1 MKTQQN
7 KQRALRHFRFG
18 KVFGW
23 IRRNTSRRRSSIKKV
38 RQLYQNLGLEKRACV
53 LCNSNDLHLLSE
65 CDRYGFDLQK
75 KYCNN
80 CGLIQTSPSLSK
92 EFHNQFYTS
101 LYRPLYMNN
110 KVVDYTKFNDEQ
122 TEKADRIREYLEKKT
137 IEGSISNFNIIE
149 IGCSSGSILNQLKP
163 HAKSVQG
170 CDLDVAAIEYAK
182 SNYDFKVEISELPTS
197 IPKSPNIFILSHVL
211 EHLYDPKE
219 ALITIKKLLSDGDYL
234 YVEVPGLN
242 MLYEGIYKHDLRR
255 YFHIAHVTDY
265 SAGTMKAMA
274 AVSGYDVIHCDE
286 NVSALLC
293 PSKETNIKWTKSEQD
308 SIENIIAIE
317 VSR

>member
-1 MKTQQN
+1 MKTRQTN
-7 KQRALRHFRFG
+7 KRALSHFRFG

-23 IRRNTSRRRSSIKKV
+23 VRRHTSRRRVSIKQI
-38 RQLYQNLGLEKRACV
+38 RQLYQNLGLEERACI
-53 LCNSNDLHLLSE
+53 LCNSADLHLLSE
-65 CDRYGFDLQK
+65 CDRYGFDLKK
-75 KYCNN
+75 KYCDN

-92 EFHNQFYTS
+92 EFHNQFCTS

-110 KVVDYTKFNDEQ
+110 TLVDYAKFNDEQ
-122 TEKADRIREYLEKKT
+122 TAKADRIREYLEEKT
-137 IEGSISNFNIIE
+137 VEGSVSNFNIMSYN
-149 IGCSSGSILNQLKP
+149 CSSAGILNHLKP

-182 SNYDFKVEISELPTS
+182 SNYDFKVEVSELPTS

-219 ALITIKKLLSDGDYL
+219 ALTTIKKLLSDSDYL
-234 YVEVPGLN
+234 YIEVPGLN
-242 MLYEGIYKHDLRR
+242 MLYKGIYKHDLRR

-265 SAGTMKAMA
+265 TAGTMKAMA
-274 AVSGYDVIHCDE
+274 AVSGYDVLHCDE
-286 NVSALLC
+286 NVSALLR
-293 PSKETNIKWTKSEQD
+293 PSNKTSIKWEKSEHD

-317 VSR
+317 ASR